1 MTCYSNFIYKYSFVK
16 NLTYKQSAKEV
27 SQNGLY
33 LKYLEDEDN
42 FTLLGQSLDEINVPI
57 LSKKLKK
64 RKREQIKDKKRILK
78 QLENKPTIKQI
89 EFKKVILSFD

>member
-1 MTCYSNFIYKYSFVK
+1 MTRYSNFIYKYLFVK

-64 RKREQIKDKKRILK
+64 HKREQIKDKKRILK

>member
-1 MTCYSNFIYKYSFVK
+1 MTRYSNFIYKYSFVK

>member
-1 MTCYSNFIYKYSFVK
+1 M
-16 NLTYKQSAKEV
+16 TYKQSAKEV
-27 SQNGLY
+27 SQNRLY

-64 RKREQIKDKKRILK
+64 RKREQIKDKKRTLK

>member
-64 RKREQIKDKKRILK
+64 HKREQIKDKKRILK